1 MEKMSKLKE
10 RFQESTDQAERAELL
25 IALAGEAWST
35 GNYSEGKIFSE
46 AALELGQRMDN
57 PALQA
62 TACHLLGTIY
72 SYLDS
77 YDQALHYL
85 MQAQRKNASL
95 GLAQQ
100 EAEDYNSMGD
110 IFIKLSNIPKATE
123 CFEKSHQLY
132 PEYERSVNN
141 LGYLKMLKGEYHEAI
156 DFYRMAERIA
166 TEKRNYRSQIISKIN
181 IADSLSTL
189 NQIEEAR
196 TELTVATRILDEVT
210 IDTPLEISCALKLNL
225 SQVSKPSTAL
235 SLLNEVRQICTEHGL
250 KDYLQKALYML
261 AEQYARRKEWQKAY
275 EHLLE
280 YTSVH
285 NQLINSSILQKASTI
300 QSFYAKETRD
310 LLSLNLTEK
319 SAKLATLGI
328 LSTGI
333 THELNQPLSAIRI
346 SAESILYWIKKE
358 SIVLP
363 LNFNVEL
370 NHILEGI
377 KRIEDFIRQI
387 RQFWNSGR
395 SGEINPVNPEE
406 IMQKSLGLVS
416 RRMFAQ
422 GIKLQQET
430 DSELPFLEM
439 SEIHLQQIMIN
450 LLNHHMGLLESSA
463 VKHRILKL
471 NLGCNDG
478 FLTFSITQNGTSI
491 TQDMILRLYNPLS
504 GEGNESSSE
513 MDMAIVKYFCDHYKF
528 KLQLV
533 EENGFWGVCV
543 SMGVSK

>member
-1 MEKMSKLKE
+1 MSKLKE